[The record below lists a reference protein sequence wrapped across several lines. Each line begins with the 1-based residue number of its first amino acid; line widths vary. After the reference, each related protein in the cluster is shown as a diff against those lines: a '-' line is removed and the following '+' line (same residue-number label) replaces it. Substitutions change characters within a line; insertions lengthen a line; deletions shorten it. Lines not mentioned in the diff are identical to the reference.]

1 MSQAQNLLQLMIS
14 PRQAWPQIADE
25 PHTTRELYARHVLP
39 LAAIGPV
46 CSFIGLALIGI
57 DLPLFGHYRV
67 PLLSGIAHAL
77 VSYGLTLLGVFV
89 LAKLIDALSTH
100 FSAQPDSMQAL
111 KLAAY
116 AATPAWLG
124 GLFHLFPALS
134 LLAAAAGLYS
144 LYLLYLGLPPLMQA
158 PPAQAGR
165 YAATVIVAAIVV
177 ALVVGAVAGSLL
189 QMPGASVPG
198 LHV

>member
-1 MSQAQNLLQLMIS
+1 MSSAQNLLQLLIA
-14 PRQAWPQIADE
+14 PRRAWPRIAGE
-25 PHTTRELYARHVLP
+25 THTTRELYARHVLP
-39 LAAIGPV
+39 LAAIGPA

-67 PLLSGIAHAL
+67 PLLPGITHAL
-77 VSYGLTLLGVFV
+77 VSYGLTLLGVFA
-89 LAKLIDALSTH
+89 LAKLIDALATH
-100 FSAQPDSMQAL
+100 FSAQPDSAQAL
-111 KLAAY
+111 RLAAY

-134 LLAAAAGLYS
+134 LLAVAAGFYS

-165 YAATVIVAAIVV
+165 YAATVIVAAIGV
-177 ALVVGAVAGSLL
+177 ALVIGAVAGTLIDLPSATI
-189 QMPGASVPG
+189 QG
-198 LHV
+198 LGD